1 MTRAIPRRCDG
12 LLTGKVGSAV
22 FHIHYAVTLTFS
34 EFNLHDDLL
43 AGVDAMNYLKATPIQ
58 EMAIPVIMAG
68 RDLIASAQT
77 GTGKTA
83 AYLIPLL
90 DRISHGDHD
99 HTSTLVL
106 VPTREL
112 AKQID
117 EQVEG
122 FGYFVQANSIAI
134 YGGGK
139 GDDWD
144 KQRKAL
150 ETGADIII
158 ATPGRLIA
166 HMQLGYVNFDKIDY
180 LVLDEADKMLDMG
193 FSDDIMNIVEKIPVK
208 RQTLL
213 FSATMP
219 NKIREFSKKLLTDP
233 EEIRLAVSKPAA
245 GIDQQ
250 FYLAYDNQKLP
261 LLAHLIKSSTKPV
274 QSMVLFTSRKSEVN
288 NIVRALSKLNYDA
301 RGISSDLEQDDREVV
316 LRDFKNKAFPI
327 LVATDVL
334 SRGIDIDNLTHVVNY
349 DIPRDAEDYVH
360 RIGRTARAATTGT
373 AITFISDQDQNR
385 IVNIEK
391 LIEREVDKQSLTE
404 ELGMGKAPIF
414 DPKRFSGLRGKGGPR
429 GSAGTHGST
438 GSGRGGRD
446 GGRRDDNRR
455 RPEGMNGEQRENRP
469 DRPPRTEHARHLP
482 EGITPVEAPV
492 NGSSDVAHARPV
504 NTDGQSTDKPKRRKK
519 RRNGPRGEGRGS
531 EQNQPTPAPVVE

>member
-1 MTRAIPRRCDG
+1 PKI
-12 LLTGKVGSAV
+12 L
-22 FHIHYAVTLTFS
+22 
-34 EFNLHDDLL
+34 
-43 AGVDAMNYLKATPIQ
+43 
-58 EMAIPVIMAG
+58 AG

-90 DRISHGDHD
+90 DKISHADHD
-99 HTSTLVL
+99 HTSTLIL

-158 ATPGRLIA
+158 ATPGRLMA

-193 FSDDIMNIVEKIPVK
+193 FSDDIMNIVEKLPAK

-219 NKIREFSKKLLTDP
+219 NKIREFSKRILTEP

-261 LLAHLIKSSTKPV
+261 LLAHLIQHSPTPV

-288 NIVRALSKLNYDA
+288 GIVRALSKLNYEA

-391 LIEREVDKQSLTE
+391 LIEREIEKRSVTE
-404 ELGMGKAPIF
+404 ELGMGKSPVF
-414 DPKRFSGLRGKGGPR
+414 DPKRFSGLRGKGG
-429 GSAGTHGST
+429 AGA
-438 GSGRGGRD
+438 SGRGGRD
-446 GGRRDDNRR
+446 GGNSRGRSDATGSRGEGGRRSNGQRSDARRSENGAAPAEERRNNDRRQADR
-455 RPEGMNGEQRENRP
+455 RPRP
-469 DRPPRTEHARHLP
+469 DA
-482 EGITPVEAPV
+482 TPINA
-492 NGSSDVAHARPV
+492 DVAANKIEPIAIAQPSPL
-504 NTDGQSTDKPKRRKK
+504 NDDGQVTDKPKRRKK
-519 RRNGPRGEGRGS
+519 RRRGPKNEGSGTS
-531 EQNQPTPAPVVE
+531 QNQAVVPVSE